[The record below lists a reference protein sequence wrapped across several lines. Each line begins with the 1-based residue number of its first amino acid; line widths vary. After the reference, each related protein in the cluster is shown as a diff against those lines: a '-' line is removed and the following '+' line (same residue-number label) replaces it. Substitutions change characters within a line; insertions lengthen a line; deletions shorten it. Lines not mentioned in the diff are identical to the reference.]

1 MTGLTRFIL
10 GAMIAMVIALPSVAV
25 AGSPSE
31 RIVVKILDAEGAPVP
46 WANVL
51 AMEGTST
58 YLRQALVRAD
68 SNGIAVTEIGAD
80 AYLGLQVVVEGY
92 ETWKLA
98 LAPGAPDRR
107 RKVIEVRLQR
117 RPRGPV
123 IPVVF

>member
-1 MTGLTRFIL
+1 MTRRATFIRW
-10 GAMIAMVIALPSVAV
+10 AMIAGLLALPSA
-25 AGSPSE
+25 AAAAPSE

-46 WANVL
+46 WASVL

-68 SNGIAVTEIGAD
+68 SNGVAVTEIGAD

-107 RKVIEVRLQR
+107 RKIIEVRLQR

-123 IPVVF
+123 IPVAY